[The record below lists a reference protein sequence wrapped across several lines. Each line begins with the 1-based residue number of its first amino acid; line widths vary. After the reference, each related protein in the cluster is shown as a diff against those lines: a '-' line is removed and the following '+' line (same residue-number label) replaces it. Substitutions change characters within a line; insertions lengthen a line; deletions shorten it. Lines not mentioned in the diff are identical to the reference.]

1 MIFLLAHL
9 FDVGAARDYRVATA
23 PQPVQPPEAL
33 PAATLAPVPES
44 RDWRAAHAMLGHPR
58 ACRCSTCT
66 LAVTLAVGIRNHQQ
80 RN

>member
-1 MIFLLAHL
+1 MTSFLARL
-9 FDVGAARDYRVATA
+9 FDVGAARNYRLATA
-23 PQPVQPPEAL
+23 PQPVRALEAL